1 MLCIYPASAHL
12 LLTRLTGR
20 QSLQIATRACWQCMS
35 FLGLGALKVV
45 LGSDLG
51 VCPALEVSGN
61 FHNNKICN
69 VDVHNIHNAAGFK
82 LVC

>member
-1 MLCIYPASAHL
+1 MLCIYPASGHV

-20 QSLQIATRACWQCMS
+20 QRKQFFQIATRARWQCMS
-35 FLGLGALKVV
+35 FLGALKVV

-51 VCPALEVSGN
+51 VCPALEASGN
-61 FHNNKICN
+61 FQNNEICN
-69 VDVHNIHNAAGFK
+69 VDVHNIAGFK